1 MIIGAIISLCQASVS
16 LTELLLW
23 AEWRLIVIESEIKGY
38 KWNGVFPAW
47 GHLEDWDC
55 NQDGRGWRRCRVYCG
70 RLMKK
75 WGLDIAK
82 VRLMASAR
90 EETKGRV
97 RIQID
102 GWDDWKWGGGGISRV
117 REGETGKA
125 GIGEAASLLAAMQ
138 TWLWGP
144 KRSIVWP
151 SWRLVAA
158 FVDVSN
164 LSQTACRGHT
174 QTLQSTLYC
183 HMRLFPSLLTSA
195 AAGQFGLHQN
205 LIKFYCAVKRF
216 GTAPWIILPDP
227 NTVAQFR
234 LVIKKSLNVIKPA
247 WQQGKK

>member
-1 MIIGAIISLCQASVS
+1 MIGAIISLCQASVS
-16 LTELLLW
+16 VTELLLW

-38 KWNGVFPAW
+38 KWNGVFPAR
-47 GHLEDWDC
+47 GHSEDWDC
-55 NQDGRGWRRCRVYCG
+55 NQVGGGWRRCRVYCG

-97 RIQID
+97 WIQID
-102 GWDDWKWGGGGISRV
+102 GWDDWRWRGGIM
-117 REGETGKA
+117 EEWKGETGK
-125 GIGEAASLLAAMQ
+125 EASGKWRACWRPCKPGSEGKRGCSCGGVGVCFRISLD
-138 TWLWGP
+138 
-144 KRSIVWP
+144 I
-151 SWRLVAA
+151 
-158 FVDVSN
+158 SN
-164 LSQTACRGHT
+164 LSQTFRRRHT
-174 QTLQSTLYC
+174 QTLQSTLNW

-195 AAGQFGLHQN
+195 AAGRFGLHQN
-205 LIKFYCAVKRF
+205 LIKFYCTVKRF

-247 WQQGKK
+247 WQQGMK